1 MLKMSQILTYI
12 IVDDDAFN
20 NLLCKIVVEKTLGR
34 VNIETFIVPEQALD
48 FIVDKYE
55 NILLPT
61 VLFLDINM
69 PTMTGWEFMEKFEKL
84 DDAIKQQIIIYILS
98 SSVDERDKDKANN
111 NKYIKGFLSKPLQE
125 NTILSIA
132 GA

>member
-1 MLKMSQILTYI
+1 MLKVNQILTYI
-12 IVDDDAFN
+12 IVDDDSFN
-20 NLLCKIVVEKTLGR
+20 NLLCKIVIEKTLGL
-34 VNIETFIVPEQALD
+34 VNIETFTLPAQALD
-48 FIVDKYE
+48 FILNKYE

-69 PTMTGWEFMEKFEKL
+69 PTMTGWEFLEKFEKL
-84 DDAIKQQIIIYILS
+84 SDTIKQQITLYILS
-98 SSVDERDKDKANN
+98 SSVDERDKAKADN

-125 NTILSIA
+125 DTILSIA